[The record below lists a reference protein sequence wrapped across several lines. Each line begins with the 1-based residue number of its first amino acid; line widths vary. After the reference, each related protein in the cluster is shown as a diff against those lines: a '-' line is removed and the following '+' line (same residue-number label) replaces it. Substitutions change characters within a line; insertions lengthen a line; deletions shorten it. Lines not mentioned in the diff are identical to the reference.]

1 MSRVYNLYIA
11 FGTIPKLYSK
21 IDILNNK
28 ADSYAWFRFEN
39 KNSFSSENLKYFN
52 ILSERD
58 IDFIKKDYIDIV
70 NKIKDIQKKDKLA
83 LFNIITDDSRLQ
95 LILKPLIVA
104 NIYNKINEFIIIS
117 EGNITEFMYSDI
129 SKNDE
134 TYQKNRWNNIIRGI
148 KNRVD
153 SMDEE
158 LLIKNNAC
166 FWFSTNSNVR
176 YLLPY
181 KELLQNRFVE
191 NPYKERMNLQD
202 FNIEDQFHKLSREN
216 KRKIIDCRLNGVK
229 INNKEKNIIIL
240 GTYDFGT
247 KDFTT
252 FVYKTL
258 IDKTIYDYPDYKFFF
273 KAHPLYPV
281 SSNETLNNY
290 LKTKEVFVLNN
301 EIPIEILLWENN
313 NICVGGFCSSV
324 NTLISPE
331 RTLFFY
337 GEKIGLSKLLGKTS
351 FSGCKE
357 YNILL
362 SQNLAAELL
371 KLKNNVEIQD
381 NKKNEEILKS
391 IGCLEKI
398 IKENNEFYEKKLGE
412 LFQEIDYLKGIK
424 DSKNK
429 NYIKK
434 IIKRFMKAISI
445 KRRK

>member
-1 MSRVYNLYIA
+1 MTRIYNIYIA

-21 IDILNNK
+21 INILSNK
-28 ADSYAWFRFEN
+28 VDSYAWFRLEN
-39 KNSFSSENLKYFN
+39 KNNFSSENLKYFN
-52 ILSERD
+52 VLSERD
-58 IDFIKKDYIDIV
+58 IDFVKKDYIDIV

-129 SKNDE
+129 SRNDE
-134 TYQKNRWNNIIRGI
+134 AYQKNRWNNIICGI
-148 KNRVD
+148 KNDVD

-158 LLIKNNAC
+158 LLIINNAC
-166 FWFSTNSNVR
+166 FWFSTNSNVK

-181 KELLQNRFVE
+181 NELLQNRFVKE
-191 NPYKERMNLQD
+191 SYKERMNLQD
-202 FNIEDQFHKLSREN
+202 FNIEEQFHKLSKEN
-216 KRKIIDCRLNGVK
+216 KSKIIGCRLDGVK

-252 FVYKTL
+252 YVYKTL
-258 IDKTIYDYPDYKFFF
+258 IDKTINDYPNYKFFF

-290 LKTKEVFVLNN
+290 LKTKEIFVLNN
-301 EIPIEILLWENN
+301 EIPIEILLWENS

-337 GEKIGLSKLLGKTS
+337 GEKIGLSKALEKTS
-351 FSGCKE
+351 FSECKE

-362 SQNLAAELL
+362 SQNFAAELL
-371 KLKNNVEIQD
+371 KLKNDIEIQD
-381 NKKNEEILKS
+381 NKKHGDILKS
-391 IGCLEKI
+391 IGCLEKTI
-398 IKENNEFYEKKLGE
+398 MENNEFYEK
-412 LFQEIDYLKGIK
+412 
-424 DSKNK
+424 N
-429 NYIKK
+429 
-434 IIKRFMKAISI
+434 
-445 KRRK
+445 